1 MRGWL
6 LTPFWSLGGKLLA
19 DFSIDKPWFYR
30 VLQNKVGDRMRSAR
44 HRVCCDLDSCRFL
57 AVPDPAAAVDAASVL
72 RIPAGA
78 FRKRPERARAAFPL
92 KLHDA
97 REN

>member
-1 MRGWL
+1 MVADSFLVAW
-6 LTPFWSLGGKLLA
+6 GKLLA
-19 DFSIDKPWFYR
+19 DFSIGKPWFYR

-78 FRKRPERARAAFPL
+78 FRKRPERARAAFLL

>member
-1 MRGWL
+1 M

-19 DFSIDKPWFYR
+19 DFSIGKPWFYR

-78 FRKRPERARAAFPL
+78 FRKRPERARAAFLL